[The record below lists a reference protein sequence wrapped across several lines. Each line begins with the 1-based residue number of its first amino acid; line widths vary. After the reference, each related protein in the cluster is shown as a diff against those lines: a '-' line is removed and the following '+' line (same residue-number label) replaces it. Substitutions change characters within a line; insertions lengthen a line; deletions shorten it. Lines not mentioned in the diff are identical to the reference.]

1 MPDLRPGDSGGRG
14 RGWRD
19 RFPVGLTFF
28 LPGLPQWLWRQ
39 RERGMLLFGSFAAS
53 LAVGLF
59 AWGTR
64 TGLALL
70 AIAYMAHVIS
80 AADAIRQWAF
90 PGFGRWIPTVSA
102 SAGLAAVVYG
112 PVILIGSLVAWPG
125 RGGEEVRDGYLVN
138 RLAYQ
143 GREPEGRESVWLQSD
158 RDRRSG
164 RLAEVLARPGEE
176 VEWAD
181 SSLRVRG
188 RKLDFGPFKAG
199 QLPRGLAFKVPDDH
213 FLIAF
218 TTGDPFLPRS
228 WELIPRSRIEGRAW
242 AKLYPIW
249 ERKLLP

>member
-1 MPDLRPGDSGGRG
+1 MPDLRPGDPGERG
-14 RGWRD
+14 RGQRD

-39 RERGMLLFGSFAAS
+39 RERGVLLFGSFAAS

-59 AWGTR
+59 AWGTK
-64 TGLALL
+64 TGLAL
-70 AIAYMAHVIS
+70 IAVAYVAHVVS

-102 SAGLAAVVYG
+102 SAGLGAAVYG
-112 PVILIGSLVAWPG
+112 PVILFGSLVAWPG
-125 RGGEEVRDGYLVN
+125 RGGEEARDGYLVN

-143 GREPEGRESVWLQSD
+143 GCEPEARESVWLQSD
-158 RDRRSG
+158 GYRRSG

-188 RKLDFGPFKAG
+188 RTLDFGPFKPG
-199 QLPRGLAFKVPDDH
+199 QLPRVLAFKVPEDH
-213 FLIAF
+213 YLIAT
-218 TTGDPFLPRS
+218 TTGNPFLPRS
-228 WELIPRSRIEGRAW
+228 WELVPRSRIEGRAW